1 MTTDNYEKKKLA
13 SHQTT
18 LLSISLILYML
29 VGLMLQAIQTTG
41 SPTVPPL
48 FPGSMLSTEA
58 FASHG
63 EEILVSLDN
72 STFLPLTTAQGYQ
85 LKVSLSYDVQNAS
98 ITGQTINAVMKLY
111 DPDGTLTKTSSFPA
125 GFTAQSSGK
134 AELKS
139 TLTNKS
145 IQDLIANITF
155 TDSAKTDT
163 ISNEISIPLK
173 LVGLKSEAN
182 SSKSTE
188 TQLLTLS
195 PTQKIPS
202 NEEKEEQPISPNLTP
217 NPEATSPG
225 IIPPFG

>member
-1 MTTDNYEKKKLA
+1 MTSDNYNKKKLA
-13 SHQTT
+13 SNQTR
-18 LLSISLILYML
+18 LLSISLILYIL
-29 VGLMLQAIQTTG
+29 IGLMLQEIQTTW
-41 SPTVPPL
+41 SPIVHLLPDQM
-48 FPGSMLSTEA
+48 FPTEA
-58 FASHG
+58 FANHG
-63 EEILVSLDN
+63 EEMLISLEN
-72 STFLPLTTAQGYQ
+72 STFLPLTTAQGNQ
-85 LKVSLSYDVQNAS
+85 LKVSLNYDLQNAS

-111 DPDGTLTKTSSFPA
+111 DPDGTLIKTSSFPA

-145 IQDLIANITF
+145 THDLIANVTF
-155 TDSAKTDT
+155 TNSAKTDT

-173 LVGLKSEAN
+173 LVGLKPEVN

-188 TQLLTLS
+188 TELTTLS
-195 PTQKIPS
+195 PTQKGPS
-202 NEEKEEQPISPNLTP
+202 DEEKEGQPISPNLTP

>member
-1 MTTDNYEKKKLA
+1 MATDIYNKKKSA
-13 SHQTT
+13 SHQNT
-18 LLSISLILYML
+18 LLSISLVLYILI
-29 VGLMLQAIQTTG
+29 GFMLQAVQTTW
-41 SPTVPPL
+41 SPIVHPL
-48 FPGSMLSTEA
+48 PGQMFPTKV
-58 FASHG
+58 FANQG
-63 EEILVSLDN
+63 EEILISLEN
-72 STFLPLTTAQGYQ
+72 STFLPLTTAQGNQ
-85 LKVSLSYDVQNAS
+85 LKVSLNYDIQNAS

-111 DPDGTLTKTSSFPA
+111 DPEGTLIKTSSFPA

-145 IQDLIANITF
+145 IDDIMANVTF
-155 TDSAKTDT
+155 TDSAKADS

-173 LVGLKSEAN
+173 LVGLKPEVN

-188 TQLLTLS
+188 TELTASS
-195 PTQKIPS
+195 PTQKVPS